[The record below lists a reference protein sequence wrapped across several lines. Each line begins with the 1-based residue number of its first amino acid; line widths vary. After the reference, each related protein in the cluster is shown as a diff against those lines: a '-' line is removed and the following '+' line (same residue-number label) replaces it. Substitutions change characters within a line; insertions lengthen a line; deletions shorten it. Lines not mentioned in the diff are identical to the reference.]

1 MERVTTKQAAQ
12 ELNMGIDTLQFMM
25 QQERLPIGFAV
36 KKEGKKRYAYFIYR
50 GMLDEFKLQ
59 LEGASD
65 KYDFLYR
72 QRVKPEIESNS
83 FI

>member
-36 KKEGKKRYAYFIYR
+36 KKEGKKNNLTACGRLFRNNGCYLWACGLPHTEDQMGQLLKR
-50 GMLDEFKLQ
+50 RQPKL
-59 LEGASD
+59 
-65 KYDFLYR
+65 
-72 QRVKPEIESNS
+72 
-83 FI
+83 